1 MSAYNRLNQI
11 WSGQM
16 VSDQVNVKRGTYT
29 VPKICPQGEG
39 PHYPP
44 SYSTLHHDLDES
56 HRHGVYFNMK
66 GAYPF
71 ADCESCKVSMTE
83 RPCLGHID
91 CNGQQNGNGQQVPAV
106 EDKAPAADVL
116 VKEEAKEVIEG
127 YLRSRY
133 GRNNK
138 RMVPRR

>member
-16 VSDQVNVKRGTYT
+16 ASEQVALKRGIYT
-29 VPKICPQGEG
+29 VPKICPEG
-39 PHYPP
+39 KGVPLYPP
-44 SYSTLHHDLDES
+44 SYSTLHHELDES
-56 HRHGVYFNMK
+56 HRHGGYFNLK

-91 CNGQQNGNGQQVPAV
+91 CNGKNGVNG
-106 EDKAPAADVL
+106 AP
-116 VKEEAKEVIEG
+116 VKEESPVLENSTEKEAQDIVEG
-127 YLRSRY
+127 YLRRRY
-133 GRNNK
+133 GNQ
-138 RMVPRR
+138 RRRF